1 MSKLFCFFWKF
12 CNDIQTQQKKGTK
25 EMEQKDQKQSN
36 KKVILLIAALIVAA
50 IAMFGIY
57 KVFMPEGKAGAKEIT
72 VTVVHGDESSKD
84 FIYQTDEAYLGD
96 VLKAEEL
103 VEGTEG
109 EFGMFITSVDGETAL
124 DSKEQWWCITK
135 GGETLNTSADQT
147 PIEDGDKFE
156 LTLTE
161 GY

>member
-1 MSKLFCFFWKF
+1 
-12 CNDIQTQQKKGTK
+12 
-25 EMEQKDQKQSN
+25 MEQKTQKQSS
-36 KKVILLIAALIVAA
+36 KKLILLIAALIIAA
-50 IAMFGIY
+50 AAMFGIY
-57 KVFMPEGKAGAKEIT
+57 KVFMPKGETGAKEIT
-72 VTVVHGDESSKD
+72 VTVTHADESSKD

-96 VLKAEEL
+96 VLKTEKL

-109 EFGMFITSVDGETAL
+109 EFGMFITTVDGETAD

-135 GGETLNTSADQT
+135 SGESLNTSADQT
-147 PIEDGDKFE
+147 PIEDGDQFE

>member
-1 MSKLFCFFWKF
+1 MSKLFCFFGNF
-12 CNDIQTQQKKGTK
+12 TMISTTQPKKGTK
-25 EMEQKDQKQSN
+25 EMNEKQSS
-36 KKVILLIAALIVAA
+36 KKVIILIAALVIAA

-57 KVFMPEGKAGAKEIT
+57 KVFMPKGQTGAKEIT
-72 VTVVHGDESSKD
+72 VTVVHADETSKD
-84 FIYQTDEAYLGD
+84 FVYQTDAAYLGE
-96 VLKAEEL
+96 VLKSEEL

-109 EFGMFITSVDGETAL
+109 EFGMFITSVDGETAD

-135 GGETLNTSADQT
+135 GGEALNTSADQT
-147 PIEDGDKFE
+147 PIEDGEKFE